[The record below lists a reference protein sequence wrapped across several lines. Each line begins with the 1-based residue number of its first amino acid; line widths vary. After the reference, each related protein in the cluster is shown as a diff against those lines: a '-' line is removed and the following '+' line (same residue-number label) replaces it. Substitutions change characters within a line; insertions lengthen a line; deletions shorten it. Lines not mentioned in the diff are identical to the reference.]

1 LAGVTGLSRQTVEEY
16 LETIKT
22 LEEMEGSPVRTS
34 SLARVLTV
42 SAASVSEMLQ
52 RLSEKG
58 MVRYIPYSGVSL
70 TEKGLQ
76 QVLKLTRRH
85 RLWEVFLNRYLGI
98 SWEEVYNEACNLE
111 HNTSEMVAEK
121 LAQFLGNPAVC
132 PHGSPIPDE
141 NLKLPE
147 IPGTPLTDLETGKK
161 VKITKI
167 TNEINQEL
175 LYHIA
180 GLGLAPGA
188 EIEVIEKAPFDGTIT
203 IKTGDSVR
211 AISAEVA
218 SFINAEPII

>member
-1 LAGVTGLSRQTVEEY
+1 MSRQTIEEY

-58 MVRYIPYSGVSL
+58 MVRYTPYGGVSL
-70 TEKGLQ
+70 TEKGLR

-98 SWEEVYNEACNLE
+98 GWEEVYNEACNLE
-111 HNTSEMVAEK
+111 HNTSELVAEK
-121 LAQFLGNPAVC
+121 LAQFLGNPTIC
-132 PHGSPIPDE
+132 PHGSPIPDD

-147 IPGTPLTDLETGKK
+147 TPGTPLADMETGKK
-161 VKITKI
+161 VKIVRI

-175 LYHIA
+175 LYHLN

-218 SFINAEPII
+218 SFVEVEPVI

>member
-1 LAGVTGLSRQTVEEY
+1 LSRQTIEEY

-58 MVRYIPYSGVSL
+58 MVRYTPYSGVSL

-111 HNTSEMVAEK
+111 HNTSELVAEK

-132 PHGSPIPDE
+132 PHGGPIPDE

-147 IPGTPLTDLETGKK
+147 TTGIPLTDLETGKK
-161 VKITKI
+161 VKITRI

-175 LYHIA
+175 LYHIN

-188 EIEVIEKAPFDGTIT
+188 EIEVIDKALFDGTIT
-203 IKTGDSVR
+203 IKTGDSTR

-218 SFINAEPII
+218 SFIKVEPVN

>member
-1 LAGVTGLSRQTVEEY
+1 MSRQTIEEY
-16 LETIKT
+16 LETVKT

-58 MVRYIPYSGVSL
+58 MVRYTPYSGVSL

-98 SWEEVYNEACNLE
+98 GWEEVYKEACNLE
-111 HNTSEMVAEK
+111 HNTSELVAEK
-121 LAQFLGNPAVC
+121 LAQFLGNPTIC

-141 NLKLPE
+141 NMKLPE
-147 IPGTPLTDLETGKK
+147 IPGNPLADLETGKK
-161 VKITKI
+161 VKIVRI

-175 LYHIA
+175 LYHLN
-180 GLGLAPGA
+180 GLGLAPGV

-218 SFINAEPII
+218 SFVKVEPVI

>member
-1 LAGVTGLSRQTVEEY
+1 MSRQTIEEY

-58 MVRYIPYSGVSL
+58 MVRYTPYSGVSL

-98 SWEEVYNEACNLE
+98 GWEEVYNEACNLE
-111 HNTSEMVAEK
+111 HNTSEIVAEK
-121 LAQFLGNPAVC
+121 LAQFLGNPTVC

-147 IPGTPLTDLETGKK
+147 AQGIPLTDLETGKK
-161 VKITKI
+161 AKIARI
-167 TNEINQEL
+167 TNEINSEL
-175 LYHIA
+175 LYHIN
-180 GLGLAPGA
+180 GLGLAPGT

-218 SFINAEPII
+218 SFIKVEPVI

>member
-1 LAGVTGLSRQTVEEY
+1 MSRQTIEEY

-58 MVRYIPYSGVSL
+58 MVRYTPYSGVSL

-111 HNTSEMVAEK
+111 HNTSELVAEK
-121 LAQFLGNPAVC
+121 LAQFLGNPTVC

-147 IPGTPLTDLETGKK
+147 APGTPLTDMETGKK
-161 VKITKI
+161 VKITRI

-175 LYHIA
+175 LYHIN

-188 EIEVIEKAPFDGTIT
+188 EIEVIDKALFDGTIT
-203 IKTGDSVR
+203 IKTGDSTR

-218 SFINAEPII
+218 SFIKVEPVI

>member
-1 LAGVTGLSRQTVEEY
+1 MSRQTIEEY

-58 MVRYIPYSGVSL
+58 MVRYTPYSGVSL

-111 HNTSEMVAEK
+111 HNTSELVAEK
-121 LAQFLGNPAVC
+121 MAQFLGNPTVC

-141 NLKLPE
+141 NLKMPE
-147 IPGTPLTDLETGKK
+147 IPGTPLADLETGKK
-161 VKITKI
+161 VKVTRI
-167 TNEINQEL
+167 TNEIDSQL
-175 LYHIA
+175 LYHLN

-218 SFINAEPII
+218 SFVKVEPVI

>member
-1 LAGVTGLSRQTVEEY
+1 LSRQTIEEY

-58 MVRYIPYSGVSL
+58 MVRYTPYSGVSL

-111 HNTSEMVAEK
+111 HNTSELVAEK
-121 LAQFLGNPAVC
+121 MAQFLGNPTVC

-141 NLKLPE
+141 NLKMPE
-147 IPGTPLTDLETGKK
+147 TPGIPLTDLETDKK
-161 VKITKI
+161 VKVTRI
-167 TNEINQEL
+167 TNEINSKL

-180 GLGLAPGA
+180 GLGLAPGV
-188 EIEVIEKAPFDGTIT
+188 EIEVIEKASFDGTIT
-203 IKTGDSVR
+203 IKMGDSVR

-218 SFINAEPII
+218 SFINVEPVI

>member
-1 LAGVTGLSRQTVEEY
+1 MSRQTVEEY
-16 LETIKT
+16 LETINT

-34 SLARVLTV
+34 SLARTLMV

-58 MVRYIPYSGVSL
+58 MVRYTPYGGVSL

-85 RLWEVFLNRYLGI
+85 RLWEVFLNRCLGI
-98 SWEEVYNEACNLE
+98 SWEEVYNDACNLE
-111 HNTSEMVAEK
+111 HNTSELVAEK
-121 LAQFLGNPAVC
+121 MARFLGNPTMC

-147 IPGTPLTDLETGKK
+147 TPGIPISDLESGKK
-161 VKITKI
+161 VKITRI
-167 TNEINQEL
+167 TNEINSEL
-175 LYHIA
+175 LCHMA
-180 GLGLAPGA
+180 GLGLAPGVEV
-188 EIEVIEKAPFDGTIT
+188 EIIEKASFDGTII
-203 IKTGDSVR
+203 IKKGGSVR

-218 SFINAEPII
+218 PFIKVVPID